1 MITRWLL
8 SRSTNAEYDTGQKYS
23 IFLAGWSLSSLLHQ
37 FVVTQRIATQ
47 IMAAISAPKGSS
59 SYLSAYCICL
69 TSGHAGGEG
78 NEDSEGED
86 RLMLIDASSN
96 GLDKAL

>member
-8 SRSTNAEYDTGQKYS
+8 SCSTNAKYDTGQKYS
-23 IFLAGWSLSSLLHQ
+23 VFLAGWFLSSLLHQ
-37 FVVTQRIATQ
+37 FAVTQRIATQ

-59 SYLSAYCICL
+59 LYRAAYCICL

-78 NEDSEGED
+78 NKHSEGED
-86 RLMLIDASSN
+86 KMMLIDASSN

>member
-1 MITRWLL
+1 MITSWLL
-8 SRSTNAEYDTGQKYS
+8 PCSTNTEYDTGQKYS
-23 IFLAGWSLSSLLHQ
+23 VFLAEWSLSSLLHQ
-37 FVVTQRIATQ
+37 FAVTQRIATQ

-59 SYLSAYCICL
+59 SYLSANCIYL

-78 NEDSEGED
+78 NEHSEGED